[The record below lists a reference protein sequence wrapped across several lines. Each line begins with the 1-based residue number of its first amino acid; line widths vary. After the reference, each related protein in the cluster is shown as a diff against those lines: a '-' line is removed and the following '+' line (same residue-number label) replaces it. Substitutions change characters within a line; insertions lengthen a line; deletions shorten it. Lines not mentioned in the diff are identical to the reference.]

1 MGGLTVVIYEWIF
14 PVRHQTA
21 SAGERHMRRHR
32 FHIFALLTAPLL
44 FVALVG
50 ATRMNPIYCAILS
63 LMSGGIA
70 TCYCR
75 PDLMPKMAGSAFW
88 FVGFYFA
95 YLLTLVAIY
104 PDYVRL
110 VWNLPAISGVVVLGI
125 LSLLK
130 IPSEGEFKQGEK
142 LILNLHERAKRAAFR
157 STLLTLKGRLT
168 IASFAQRTA
177 TGWKLQT
184 IGSTTS
190 FTVFPR
196 LALDSVGIPFAGVT
210 AAMGTAAVYAFLA
223 EPAVSLRSPQL
234 SSTSSKGKTILSGGL
249 KLMNQGTGADGQ
261 FKLSY
266 FLSDTDQID
275 GSAKL
280 LGTRLETAP
289 GVGGERG
296 VTFKFSSPEDVSG
309 KFLIAQLVH
318 TDPAVPALVVGG
330 GVLAVQ
336 IP

>member
-1 MGGLTVVIYEWIF
+1 
-14 PVRHQTA
+14 
-21 SAGERHMRRHR
+21 MRRHR

-50 ATRMNPIYCAILS
+50 ATRMNPIYSAILS

-142 LILNLHERAKRAAFR
+142 LILNLHERAKRAALR
-157 STLLTLKGRLT
+157 STNVRRVIEIEQARSRDRQTRCSGSRP
-168 IASFAQRTA
+168 
-177 TGWKLQT
+177 T
-184 IGSTTS
+184 IGKQES
-190 FTVFPR
+190 R
-196 LALDSVGIPFAGVT
+196 KNQ
-210 AAMGTAAVYAFLA
+210 AAR
-223 EPAVSLRSPQL
+223 RS
-234 SSTSSKGKTILSGGL
+234 
-249 KLMNQGTGADGQ
+249 
-261 FKLSY
+261 
-266 FLSDTDQID
+266 
-275 GSAKL
+275 
-280 LGTRLETAP
+280 
-289 GVGGERG
+289 
-296 VTFKFSSPEDVSG
+296 
-309 KFLIAQLVH
+309 
-318 TDPAVPALVVGG
+318 
-330 GVLAVQ
+330 
-336 IP
+336 